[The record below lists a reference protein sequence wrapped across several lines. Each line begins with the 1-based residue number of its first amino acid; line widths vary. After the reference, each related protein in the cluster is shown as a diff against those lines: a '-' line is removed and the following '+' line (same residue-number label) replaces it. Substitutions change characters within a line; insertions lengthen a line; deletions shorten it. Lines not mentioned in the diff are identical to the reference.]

1 MKKFPI
7 ALQLYSVRG
16 DMEADFTGT
25 LKKVKALGYDGVEF
39 AGLFGRSAQEVR
51 AQLDEIG
58 LRGISA
64 HVPYAEMMTDPEKVL
79 GDYAAIGC
87 AYIAIPYAEEAY
99 RPGGEKFEEMVE
111 NAKMLGRIAKEKG
124 MVLLYHN
131 HDFEFQKID
140 GECGLDILY
149 KRVPADLLQTELD
162 TCWVNVGGEE
172 PAAYIEKYAGRA
184 PVVHLKD
191 FVMPG
196 KKPAKLYALIGIDD
210 EQQAEE
216 GGAFEMRPVGYG
228 AQDFPA
234 ILAAAEKAG
243 TEWVVVEQDEP
254 TKGLTPMEC
263 AEKSIGYLKSIG
275 L

>member
-140 GECGLDILY
+140 GEYGLDI
-149 KRVPADLLQTELD
+149 RTSVCRP
-162 TCWVNVGGEE
+162 TCC
-172 PAAYIEKYAGRA
+172 
-184 PVVHLKD
+184 
-191 FVMPG
+191 
-196 KKPAKLYALIGIDD
+196 
-210 EQQAEE
+210 
-216 GGAFEMRPVGYG
+216 RPS
-228 AQDFPA
+228 
-234 ILAAAEKAG
+234 
-243 TEWVVVEQDEP
+243 
-254 TKGLTPMEC
+254 LTP
-263 AEKSIGYLKSIG
+263 AG
-275 L
+275 

>member
-79 GDYAAIGC
+79 SDYAAIGC
-87 AYIAIPYAEEAY
+87 KYIAIPYAEEVY
-99 RPGGEKFEEMVE
+99 RPGGEKFEEMTE
-111 NAKMLGRIAKEKG
+111 NAKMLGRIAREKG
-124 MVLLYHN
+124 MILLYHN

-140 GECGLDILY
+140 GEYGLDILY

-191 FVMPG
+191 FVMPAKSRRSCMRSSASMMVSRPRNVRRLRCG
-196 KKPAKLYALIGIDD
+196 PMATVRRISRRSSRRPKRPARRGWSWSRTSR
-210 EQQAEE
+210 QR
-216 GGAFEMRPVGYG
+216 G
-228 AQDFPA
+228 
-234 ILAAAEKAG
+234 
-243 TEWVVVEQDEP
+243 
-254 TKGLTPMEC
+254 
-263 AEKSIGYLKSIG
+263 
-275 L
+275 

>member
-51 AQLDEIG
+51 GAARRDRACG
-58 LRGISA
+58 GISA

-131 HDFEFQKID
+131 HDFEFQKIRRRIRA
-140 GECGLDILY
+140 GHPVQACAG
-149 KRVPADLLQTELD
+149 R
-162 TCWVNVGGEE
+162 
-172 PAAYIEKYAGRA
+172 PAADRAG
-184 PVVHLKD
+184 HLL
-191 FVMPG
+191 G
-196 KKPAKLYALIGIDD
+196 K
-210 EQQAEE
+210 
-216 GGAFEMRPVGYG
+216 R
-228 AQDFPA
+228 
-234 ILAAAEKAG
+234 
-243 TEWVVVEQDEP
+243 WR
-254 TKGLTPMEC
+254 
-263 AEKSIGYLKSIG
+263 
-275 L
+275 